1 MYLCG
6 SNLPSHYDETPYHSL
21 RLPDDNADDLCP
33 SKLIIDGTA
42 ERHTLSSGTLQINVS
57 AERSLQM
64 TALFVLQQCLLEV
77 HVSLGN
83 QHRHDAVILDV
94 RVAVEVT
101 ADGLAGL
108 GQLNVEIVQ
117 DQHPGELSKISMRNK
132 DM

>member
-6 SNLPSHYDETPYHSL
+6 SNLPSNYDETPYHSL

-33 SKLIIDGTA
+33 SKLIINGTA

-77 HVSLGN
+77 NVSLGH
-83 QHRHDAVILDV
+83 QHGNDPIVLDV
-94 RVAVEVT
+94 SVAVEVT

-117 DQHPGELSKISMRNK
+117 DQHPGELSKIWIR
-132 DM
+132 DEYR

>member
-6 SNLPSHYDETPYHSL
+6 SNLPSHYDETPYHSH

-57 AERSLQM
+57 AQCALQM
-64 TALFVLQQCLLEV
+64 TPLLVLQQRLLEV
-77 HVSLGN
+77 HVSLGD
-83 QHRHDAVILDV
+83 QHGNDPIVLDV
-94 RVAVEVT
+94 SVAVEVT

-117 DQHPGELSKISMRNK
+117 DQHPGELSE
-132 DM
+132 